1 MAVLI
6 TDEHL
11 QLVAEGPVAW
21 FHYTELPMATK
32 GGPHIKKAITTLEA
46 FLVVR
51 VERFDAL
58 DRYIY
63 IYLCLEIYV
72 NMRVYIYIYIF
83 ITHFSRVPDLVDC
96 LSCFCC
102 SVR

>member
-1 MAVLI
+1 MSGPDPTILVERCSAFEPTKVAVLI

-21 FHYTELPMATK
+21 FHYTELPVAIK

-63 IYLCLEIYV
+63 IYIFICLEY
-72 NMRVYIYIYIF
+72 M
-83 ITHFSRVPDLVDC
+83 
-96 LSCFCC
+96 
-102 SVR
+102 

>member
-21 FHYTELPMATK
+21 FHYTELPVAIK
-32 GGPHIKKAITTLEA
+32 GGPDIRKAITTLEA

-51 VERFDAL
+51 VEHFDTL

-63 IYLCLEIYV
+63 ISVFRNICEYV
-72 NMRVYIYIYIF
+72 CIYIYIYYTF
-83 ITHFSRVPDLVDC
+83 F
-96 LSCFCC
+96 
-102 SVR
+102 